1 MKDIFNEKTFRNT
14 LLPLVLLSVSAGANA
29 LTLSVDSAAYA
40 PTTSTGDQQSSVN
53 NTGTGYASAY
63 SSDYDSLNNESY
75 ASSRGFVNASG
86 VMGVGNY
93 GDGTSYSS
101 QSELSWSDSYTNTS
115 ATAEDISFDFLIW
128 GGSLNTWGA
137 DTTGESAESSYWI
150 DILVNGASLWS
161 SSASLTSATTGTSL
175 NETGTSLGGTLSTY
189 SDGGYYSWADS
200 TTTLDLGTLGA
211 GETLTLE
218 YIMGGSASGVGTL
231 DTSTNCYW
239 EYEGELLL
247 EGQFIE
253 EEGYLCGGVSSNM
266 SIGDPFGFSSAP
278 SLSPTISGT
287 AVASVPEPE
296 TFLLLGAGVFAMSLV
311 SRRRKANRE
320 S

>member
-1 MKDIFNEKTFRNT
+1 MKDIFNEKTFRNA

-40 PTTSTGDQQSSVN
+40 PTTSAGNQQSNVN
-53 NTGTGYASAY
+53 NTGTGSASAY
-63 SSDYDSLNNESY
+63 SSDYDDPAYESY

-93 GDGTSYSS
+93 GNGTSYSS

-128 GGSLNTWGA
+128 GGALSTWGV

-175 NETGTSLGGTLSTY
+175 NETGTSLGGTFST
-189 SDGGYYSWADS
+189 SSTGGSYYWDDS
-200 TTTLDLGTLGA
+200 TTTLDLGTLGV

-218 YIMGGSASGVGTL
+218 YIMGGNALGVGIL
-231 DTSTNCYW
+231 DTTTSCYG
-239 EYEGELLL
+239 EYEGEFLAD
-247 EGQFIE
+247 GQFIE
-253 EEGYLCGGVSSNM
+253 EGGYFCGGVNSSM

-278 SLSPTISGT
+278 LSPTISGT